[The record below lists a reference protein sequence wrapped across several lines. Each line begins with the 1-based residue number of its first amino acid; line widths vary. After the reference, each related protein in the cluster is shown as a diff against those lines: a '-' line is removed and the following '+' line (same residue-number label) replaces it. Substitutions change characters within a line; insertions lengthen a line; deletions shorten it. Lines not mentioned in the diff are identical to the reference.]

1 MLSWFYFEWCLYFS
15 DENVNTKSEDD
26 EAFVTTVQTND
37 SGDVIVARVKKTQLE
52 EKQQT
57 QEEKEKEE
65 DEEMQQTLV
74 LNHRG
79 SLDPESSLKRDIDE
93 YMRVM
98 EKQDK
103 LPAVAVAAD
112 NSSSR
117 RNSLDVINEH
127 KRLENNVDAKSKIDE
142 EDDDDDDDELKKNDN
157 VK

>member
-1 MLSWFYFEWCLYFS
+1 MIDIFYS
-15 DENVNTKSEDD
+15 DEDVNNKNEEEEE

-52 EKQQT
+52 EKQNEQD
-57 QEEKEKEE
+57 E
-65 DEEMQQTLV
+65 EEMQQTLV

-103 LPAVAVAAD
+103 LPATAD
-112 NSSSR
+112 NSSR

-127 KRLENNVDAKSKIDE
+127 KRLENVDAKSKIDE
-142 EDDDDDDDELKKNDN
+142 EDDDELKNDN
-157 VK
+157 AK